1 MKNDQSFLEAALFRT
16 MTLLAS
22 LNAAAEIKFGMRERK
37 AGRDPS
43 FDEDESV
50 AIPVLN
56 EELQVLKTLVFQL
69 RSSLAI
75 VDTIGDEKQEVEELS
90 QPVNR
95 FIDLMRLEK
104 AGTSLQSIHQRLLS
118 LYPTIDENL
127 AEQAR
132 VLKNTAAQLK
142 EQESDNF
149 LTALIPFVDDL
160 ELFTHDLA
168 KIIEA

>member
-1 MKNDQSFLEAALFRT
+1 MKNDTSFLEAALFRT

-56 EELQVLKTLVFQL
+56 EELQILKTLAFPL

-75 VDTIGDEKQEVEELS
+75 VDAVGEERQKAEELS

-104 AGTSLQSIHQRLLS
+104 TGTSLQSIHQRLLS
-118 LYPTIDENL
+118 LYPGIDEHL

-132 VLKNTAAQLK
+132 VLKNKAAQLK
-142 EQESDNF
+142 ELEAEHF
-149 LTALIPFVDDL
+149 LPALVPFVDNL
-160 ELFTHDLA
+160 ELFTHHLDQV
-168 KIIEA
+168 IES